1 MKPLTE
7 LVGTFL
13 FLFVIA
19 LAAPGGSPLTALAIG
34 GALMVA
40 VYAGGH
46 RSGAHYNPAVS
57 LALFLQKK
65 ITASELLAYWAAQ
78 VVGGVAAFALGYAIV
93 GKPVAIV
100 PGAGQTAVTALVVET
115 VFTFML
121 ALVVLN
127 TAASRKTEGNSFYG
141 LAIGFTIVVAAVAGG
156 PISGGAFNPAVG
168 IGATVVAAMHG
179 GSLASIWIP
188 IVGPLVGAA
197 LASYFWAFQEAN
209 DTPPVAHPS
218 DLAIDQPATDVSRA

>member
-7 LVGTFL
+7 FVGTFL

-19 LAAPGGSPLTALAIG
+19 LVGPSGSVLTPLAIG
-34 GALMVA
+34 GALMA
-40 VYAGGH
+40 TVYAGGH

-65 ITASELLAYWAAQ
+65 ITSAELLAYWGAQ
-78 VVGGVAAFALGYAIV
+78 VVAAVLAFAVGYAIV

-100 PGAGQTAVTALVVET
+100 PGEGHSVLAALAVEAI
-115 VFTFML
+115 FTFLL

-141 LAIGFTIVVAAVAGG
+141 LAIGFTIVAAAIAGG

-179 GSLASIWIP
+179 GSMASIWVP
-188 IVGPLVGAA
+188 VVGPLVGAA

-209 DTPPVAHPS
+209 DTPPLAHPS
-218 DLAIDQPATDVSRA
+218 DVAIDQPATDVSRG

>member
-1 MKPLTE
+1 MKPITE
-7 LVGTFL
+7 FVGTFL
-13 FLFVIA
+13 FLFAIS

-34 GALMVA
+34 GALMVC

-65 ITASELLAYWAAQ
+65 ITASELGTYVAAQ
-78 VVGGVAAFALGYAIV
+78 VAAGVVAFLLGYAV
-93 GKPVAIV
+93 TGKTVAIV
-100 PGAGQTAVTALVVET
+100 PGEGHTASGALIVEA
-115 VFTFML
+115 VFTFLL

-168 IGATVVAAMHG
+168 IGATLVAAMHG
-179 GSLASIWIP
+179 GSLASVWIP
-188 IVGPLVGAA
+188 IVGPFAGAA
-197 LASYFWAFQEAN
+197 AASYFWAYQEAN

-218 DLAIDQPATDVSRA
+218 DLAIDQPATDVSRP